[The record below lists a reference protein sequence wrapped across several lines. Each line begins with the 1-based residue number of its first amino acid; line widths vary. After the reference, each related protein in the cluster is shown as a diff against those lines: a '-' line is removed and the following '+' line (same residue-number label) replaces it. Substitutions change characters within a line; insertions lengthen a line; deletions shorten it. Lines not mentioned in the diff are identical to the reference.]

1 MKGKTAGCFI
11 GRGKEAPQL
20 KEKRHEK
27 GRRKPDFP
35 GNCGENPW
43 FAVPSIESMDRTA
56 VWIGQPRVRSTAA
69 SGSGR
74 RHRPP
79 GPQTGSPPRY
89 RRRPARSPRGHG
101 RPERPGNGRIR
112 RGSGGPGDKFLGFRS
127 EYSGKRHCDLLTL
140 QQRESTE
147 ENTVPSLFLPDPSA
161 SGRET
166 QESKGGRRRKPG
178 RRKEDETAF

>member
-1 MKGKTAGCFI
+1 MIPSLIILPLFLKFYGKLATKYKGKYLKIWMVFFWLYGGVFYWT
-11 GRGKEAPQL
+11 GKGSSP

-27 GRRKPDFP
+27 GHRKPGIFP
-35 GNCGENPW
+35 AIAGKIWP
-43 FAVPSIESMDRTA
+43 AVPSIESMDRTA

-101 RPERPGNGRIR
+101 RPERPGNGCCRTA
-112 RGSGGPGDKFLGFRS
+112 GSGR
-127 EYSGKRHCDLLTL
+127 
-140 QQRESTE
+140 
-147 ENTVPSLFLPDPSA
+147 
-161 SGRET
+161 
-166 QESKGGRRRKPG
+166 
-178 RRKEDETAF
+178 TAPWWSHR